1 MSPPSIS
8 KSPSDANMDSKLSSA
23 LTNLSNLLADKEYVL
38 ATAQGDG
45 ELAKTALNA
54 AKSIFDLGI
63 SLEHSSHPHLHPL
76 LTSVIEPPPLMTR
89 SKANAKKG
97 KKGSKDDREPEAKKA
112 PVQTAESLLPYTP
125 LDGLYTE
132 GMNFAQI
139 WQQLELRSG
148 KLGDVL
154 KVVGIE
160 SAEPKENDDDA
171 GMDSEDSE
179 ESDEDDERENDILDF
194 EGLDDEQK
202 AMWLEYLKENPD
214 EFVEKFDDDGDDMS
228 EEDVSGSDDDDEE
241 DSSDSESDLDDD
253 MEGSGGESG
262 DDDADMDEEMSGD
275 ESSAME
281 EDDDAEDDEAEE
293 TSVFQTRRGPQHPTL
308 DDQFFS
314 IEDFNRVTEEQE
326 AGKASLGKLG
336 SSKDED
342 DEETDIRLDEDIG
355 DLLGEDV
362 LEGEE
367 GEADM
372 MYADFFPPP
381 PRDRSKPPPRKHTD
395 EKKDKKGKGK
405 ASVRFSEGEDKADVH
420 SDADAAGPSS
430 SRDIM
435 SRVRE
440 DLFAEDDEAEVQA
453 ATANLSTH
461 EKRTLALQEQIAA
474 FEQENVGKKDWTLLG
489 EATAKARPENSLLE
503 ETLDFEHSGKVVPLV
518 TEEKVLSLEEMI
530 KKRILDTD
538 FNDVVRRREIDDKAF
553 LPSRYFE
560 LQDAQSTRSLAQI
573 YEDEY
578 QAAATGSKATDPR
591 DAKLAKD
598 HEEIEKLWGDICY
611 KLDALSNLHFTPK
624 APKATITTL
633 SNVATASM
641 EDALPTTQSAA
652 TMLAPEE
659 MLAPAAAAQLVSRTE
674 LTPEEKRRSRQ
685 KTRKSR
691 ATQRKALDV
700 AVDKF
705 AGKSGAGAGRARGG
719 VKGEKDRALQELV
732 KTGKGVTIVGQQPA
746 KKRGTRPT
754 SASAGPSVGLK
765 L

>member
-1 MSPPSIS
+1 MSLSPTSE
-8 KSPSDANMDSKLSSA
+8 SPSDGNIDSNLSSS
-23 LTNLSNLLADKEYVL
+23 LTDLSNLLAHKEYVL

-45 ELAKTALNA
+45 DIAKAALSA

-97 KKGSKDDREPEAKKA
+97 KKGSKHDEEATAKKA

-148 KLGDVL
+148 KLGEVL

-171 GMDSEDSE
+171 GMDSEEDSD
-179 ESDEDDERENDILDF
+179 ESDDDDDDERENDILDF

-214 EFVEKFDDDGDDMS
+214 EFVEKYDDDGDDMS
-228 EEDVSGSDDDDEE
+228 EEDISGSDDDDDDE
-241 DSSDSESDLDDD
+241 DGSDDSDLDDD
-253 MEGSGGESG
+253 MEGSES
-262 DDDADMDEEMSGD
+262 DEDADMDEEMSGEED
-275 ESSAME
+275 LAM
-281 EDDDAEDDEAEE
+281 EDDDDERDDEEEE
-293 TSVFQTRRGPQHPTL
+293 TSAFQTRRGPQHPTL

-336 SSKDED
+336 SSQDED
-342 DEETDIRLDEDIG
+342 EEETDIRLDEDIG

-395 EKKDKKGKGK
+395 EKTDKKGKGK
-405 ASVRFSEGEDKADVH
+405 ASVRFSEGEDKADVNG
-420 SDADAAGPSS
+420 DVDAAGPSS

-474 FEQENVGKKDWTLLG
+474 FEQENIGKKDWTLLG

-530 KKRILDTD
+530 KKRILDND

-578 QAAATGSKATDPR
+578 QAAATGSKAADPR

-633 SNVATASM
+633 SNVATTSM

-705 AGKSGAGAGRARGG
+705 AGKSGVGAGRARGG

-732 KTGKGVTIVGQQPA
+732 KTGKGVTVVGQQPA